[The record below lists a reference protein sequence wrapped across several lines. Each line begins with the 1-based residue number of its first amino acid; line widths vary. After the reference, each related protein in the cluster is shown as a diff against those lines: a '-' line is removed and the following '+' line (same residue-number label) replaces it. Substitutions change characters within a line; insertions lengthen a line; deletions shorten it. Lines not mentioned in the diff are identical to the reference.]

1 MQQQATTVR
10 SFSLTELLGSVRRCL
25 EHSFPDRYWVRAE
38 VSDLRRAGGQGHG
51 YVELL
56 EKGEEGDVVAKVRAT
71 IWSSTYTLIEQRFE
85 RSGVGKLS
93 SGMSILALVG
103 IAFHPQYGLSLN
115 IIDID
120 PNYSLGEIAR
130 LRLETIQRLKRNG
143 LFTMNKELDLP
154 FPLQRIAII
163 SSPTAAGYGDFMRQ
177 LHENPYGVVLYTAL
191 FTAQMQGS
199 DTTASILAALGR
211 IAEVEEHFDAVVI
224 IRGGGAVSELRA
236 FDDYTL
242 CEAAAQFPLPI
253 IAGIGHERDVS
264 VLDLIAHT
272 TLKTPTAVATFLVE
286 GLASELAELREHLR
300 RLPSLLQALSMGRSN
315 WLHTQVSR
323 LPLLVRGRLEQAERK
338 LLTQRSQITLSAR
351 HYLQRSE
358 YRLELA
364 LRRLPTATSYALR
377 QHRQALRE
385 RLSPLPLHVSRLRE
399 RMEADLL
406 RQEQAIRLA
415 HPDQILRRGFSLVS
429 VGGRIVTRSS
439 QIPAG
444 AEISV
449 RFADGEV
456 EAVTKQGKA

>member
-51 YVELL
+51 YLELL
-56 EKGEEGDVVAKVRAT
+56 EKGEEGEVVAKVRAT

-85 RSGVGKLS
+85 RSGVGKLT
-93 SGMSILALVG
+93 SGMSILALAG

-115 IIDID
+115 SIDID

-154 FPLQRIAII
+154 SPLQRIAII

-286 GLASELAELREHLR
+286 GLASESCGSSCADFPLCYKPYLWGEVIGSIR
-300 RLPSLLQALSMGRSN
+300 RSHACRS
-315 WLHTQVSR
+315 WCVAAWSR
-323 LPLLVRGRLEQAERK
+323 LSVSFSHSAHRSPSQLVIISSG
-338 LLTQRSQITLSAR
+338 LSIVLSWHSA
-351 HYLQRSE
+351 
-358 YRLELA
+358 A
-364 LRRLPTATSYALR
+364 FR
-377 QHRQALRE
+377 Q
-385 RLSPLPLHVSRLRE
+385 
-399 RMEADLL
+399 
-406 RQEQAIRLA
+406 
-415 HPDQILRRGFSLVS
+415 
-429 VGGRIVTRSS
+429 
-439 QIPAG
+439 
-444 AEISV
+444 
-449 RFADGEV
+449 
-456 EAVTKQGKA
+456 